1 MGVVYE
7 ARDPALGRAVAIKTI
22 HLAFSVSEEQRKS
35 FVQRFLAEARA
46 AAALQHPN
54 IVVVFDIGR
63 DEAGTLY
70 LALEHLPGETL
81 EQILTRGPLEWR
93 FAVDLARQ
101 LALGLHHAHQAGI
114 VHRDVKPSNVMVL
127 PSGLPK
133 ILDFGI
139 AKLATAEL
147 TAAGQG
153 FGTPA
158 YMSPEQAD
166 GRPVDARSDIFS
178 LGSVLFEMLS
188 GRRAFEGRAAATVLM
203 KVLRETPPPLRSLRP
218 ELPPGV
224 EAVVGRALARDPAE
238 RPADAGELAR
248 QLAEALASD
257 PSELA
262 PGGTVIR
269 HATPEDAAAV
279 GESTVVASGVSMD
292 TRESMRPGLALPP
305 GKRVSLA
312 VVSGPGSGSVF
323 RMGSPRLTLGRAG
336 EGAKA
341 AVQLADAQ
349 VSRMHAVVQC
359 DGQAFE
365 VQDLGST
372 NGTFVSEE
380 RIQAA
385 PLQPGAEFRVGGT
398 TLLLIVADE
407 A

>member
-7 ARDPALGRAVAIKTI
+7 ARDPALGRTVAIKTI
-22 HLAFSVSEEQRKS
+22 DLAFSVSEEQRRS

-46 AAALQHPN
+46 AAGLQHPN
-54 IVVVFDIGR
+54 IVVAFDIGR
-63 DEAGTLY
+63 DESGTLF
-70 LALEHLPGETL
+70 LALEHLAGETL
-81 EQILTRGPLEWR
+81 EQILERGPLDCR
-93 FAVDLARQ
+93 SAVDIARQ
-101 LALGLHHAHQAGI
+101 LAQGLHHAHQAGI

-178 LGSVLFEMLS
+178 LGAVLYEMLS
-188 GRRAFEGRAAATVLM
+188 GRLAFEGRAAAPILM
-203 KVLRETPPPLRSLRP
+203 KVLRETPPALRTLRP
-218 ELPPGV
+218 EVPPAV
-224 EAVVGRALARDPAE
+224 EAVVEKAMAKDPGARQ
-238 RPADAGELAR
+238 ADAGELAR
-248 QLAEALASD
+248 ELEAALAAA
-257 PSELA
+257 PAGTA
-262 PGGTVIR
+262 PGGTAIR
-269 HATPEDAAAV
+269 GAAPLDAPPV
-279 GESTVVASGVSMD
+279 GQSTVVAGATME
-292 TRESMRPGLALPP
+292 TRASRLPGLALPR
-305 GKRVSLA
+305 GKRVALA
-312 VVSGPGSGSVF
+312 VVSGKNSGEVF
-323 RMGSPRLTLGRAG
+323 RMESPRLTLGRSG
-336 EGAKA
+336 DGAKA
-341 AVQLADAQ
+341 AVQLADGE

-359 DGQAFE
+359 DGVAFE

-372 NGTFVSEE
+372 NGTFVGGE

-385 PLQPGAEFRVGGT
+385 PLEPGGEFRVGAT
-398 TLLLIVADE
+398 TLLLIVSDE